1 MGRNPGNER
10 SCPAMSTARTNDYLT
25 GLVAELLKLPRE
37 TEWVEFKHNNTDP
50 VEIGEYISALSNSA
64 ALNGKANG
72 YLVWGIDDAS
82 HDVLGTTFNPQAVRK
97 GNEPLE
103 NWLLRLLTPKIHF
116 KFHDLTMD
124 GRPVVVLEVARAFR
138 HPVRFQ
144 SEEYIR
150 IGEVK
155 KPLREAPDRERDL
168 WRILDQIPFEQ
179 LIARERLAEQEVM
192 ALLDHQAYFDLLE
205 QPVPPTS
212 TGVVSVFKEEGFVV
226 PNAAGGWD
234 ITNLGAVLLA
244 KRLTEFPQLKRKAV
258 RVIHYRGGDRSE
270 TIKEQEGT
278 RGYASGFEGLIE
290 YINAR
295 LPSNEVIG
303 QALRRE
309 MPMYP
314 ELAIRELVANAL
326 IHQDFFVTGTGP
338 MVEIFNDRI
347 EITNPGAPLVAPDRF
362 MDSPPKSRNETL
374 ASMMRRFG
382 ICEERGSGIDKV
394 AIQVELFQLPAPQI
408 EVPEGFTRVT
418 LFAHRPLVEMDKDDR
433 IRACY
438 LHACLRYVTKQH
450 MTNSSVRER
459 FGIDEKNAARATRLI
474 NEALGAKVI
483 VPYDAEAANKLMRYV
498 PYWASPK
505 SPSGI

>member
-1 MGRNPGNER
+1 MVSARNDGT
-10 SCPAMSTARTNDYLT
+10 CHTMSSERTNDYLT
-25 GLVAELLKLPRE
+25 GLVQELVKLPHE
-37 TEWVEFKHNNTDP
+37 TEWVEFKGSNRHP
-50 VEIGEYISALSNSA
+50 EEIGEYISAISNSA

-72 YLVWGIDDAS
+72 YVVWGIENGS
-82 HDVLGTTFNPQAVRK
+82 HAVIGTTFSPLDEKK

-103 NWLLRLLTPKIHF
+103 TWLLRLLTPKIHF
-116 KFHDLTMD
+116 RFHEVTME
-124 GRPVVVLEVARAFR
+124 GKALVVLEVGRAFR

-144 SEEYIR
+144 TEEYIR

-168 WRILDQIPFEQ
+168 WRILDQTPFEH
-179 LIARERLAEQEVM
+179 LLAAERLSSVEVL
-192 ALLDHQAYFDLLE
+192 AQLDHPAYFDLLE
-205 QPVPPTS
+205 QPIPPTAE
-212 TGVVSVFKEEGFVV
+212 GILEVFDEEGIVV
-226 PNAAGGWD
+226 PNPAGGWD

-244 KRLTEFPQLKRKAV
+244 KRLTDFPQLKRKAV
-258 RVIHYRGGDRSE
+258 RVIQYKGVDRTD
-270 TIKEQEGT
+270 TIKEQEGK
-278 RGYASGFEGLIE
+278 RGYASGFEGLVD

-309 MPMYP
+309 VAMYP

-326 IHQDFFVTGTGP
+326 IHQDFFITGTGP
-338 MVEIFNDRI
+338 MVEIFTDRI

-394 AIQVELFQLPAPQI
+394 AIQVELFQLPAPLV
-408 EVPEGFTRVT
+408 EVPDGFTRVT
-418 LFAHRPLVEMDKDDR
+418 LFAHRPLVDMDKADR

-438 LHACLRYVTKQH
+438 LHACLRHVTRQH

-459 FGIDEKNAARATRLI
+459 FVIEEKNAARATRLI
-474 NEALGAKVI
+474 NEAMEAKMI
-483 VPYDAEAANKLMRYV
+483 VPYDADAANKLMRYL

-505 SPSGI
+505 GVTGI